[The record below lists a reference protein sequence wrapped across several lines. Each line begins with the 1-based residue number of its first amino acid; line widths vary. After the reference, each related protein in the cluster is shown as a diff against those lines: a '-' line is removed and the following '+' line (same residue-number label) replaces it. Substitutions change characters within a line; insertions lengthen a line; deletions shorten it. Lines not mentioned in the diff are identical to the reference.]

1 MAKQITIPY
10 GNKTYTLEYNRA
22 TVEGLERQGFRIDDL
37 TTLSNITLLI
47 VGAFRMHHSSITK
60 AKALEIYEN
69 AVKKNRDDF
78 IAKLNEMCSETY
90 LSLLDDPETEDD
102 GTEDEQGNCGWEA
115 SW

>member
-1 MAKQITIPY
+1 MAKQIKIPY
-10 GNKTYTLEYNRA
+10 GDKTYTLEFNR
-22 TVEGLERQGFRIDDL
+22 TVVESMERQGFHIDDL

-60 AKALEIYEN
+60 AKAIEIYEN
-69 AVKKNRDDF
+69 AVKRNRDDF

-90 LSLLDDPETEDD
+90 LSLLDDPETE
-102 GTEDEQGNCGWEA
+102 GTEEEQGNCGWEA